1 MCYLFLFNS
10 QYEAVTV
17 PYPKDVETPR
27 INEKEKELVRF
38 ASRIILRKC
47 NSFRNTVI

>member
-1 MCYLFLFNS
+1 MCYLFTL

-17 PYPKDVETPR
+17 PYPKDNETAK

-38 ASRIILRKC
+38 ASRSMLGWP
-47 NSFRNTVI
+47 NSF

>member
-1 MCYLFLFNS
+1 LFNF

-17 PYPKDVETPR
+17 PYPKDVETPK

-38 ASRIILRKC
+38 ASRSILRKC
-47 NSFRNTVI
+47 NSSCDTVI